1 MSICVISPKKC
12 CISARKLA
20 LAIGA
25 EFFNMNVS
33 QRRDFREFD
42 LVFNYGS
49 STQIKYNAIINQ
61 PLAVF
66 RCIDKIESFQCF
78 NAYQQKIPTVD
89 YVTDKN
95 KIPKDWEI
103 IVCRSSAQ
111 GSGAKE
117 LEYCYDYN
125 NIPDAVLYTEYFSH
139 EYEMRIV
146 VFQGEVVGR
155 YIKQEV
161 EGVWNFVELQK
172 RGMKSVDDACINA
185 AKALSIDYVGFD
197 VLANDCEDFVILEA
211 NSGPVL
217 TDEVRKAISKI
228 L

>member
-1 MSICVISPKKC
+1 MSICIIAPKKC
-12 CISARKLA
+12 SVSARKLA

-25 EFFNMNVS
+25 EFFNLNVS
-33 QRRDFREFD
+33 NRMDFREFD

-49 STQIKYNAIINQ
+49 SKMITYNAIINR
-61 PLAVF
+61 PESVAN
-66 RCIDKIESFQCF
+66 CIDKINSFSIF
-78 NAYQQKIPTVD
+78 NIHNIPTVEWI
-89 YVTDKN
+89 TDKN
-95 KIPKDWEI
+95 KIPKKWDI
-103 IVCRSSAQ
+103 ITCRSSAT

-117 LEYCYDYN
+117 LEYCYDYK

-155 YIKQEV
+155 YLKE
-161 EGVWNFVELQK
+161 ETNGEWNFVELQK
-172 RGMKSVDDACINA
+172 RGMKSVDTACINA
-185 AKALSIDYVGFD
+185 AKALGIDYVGFD